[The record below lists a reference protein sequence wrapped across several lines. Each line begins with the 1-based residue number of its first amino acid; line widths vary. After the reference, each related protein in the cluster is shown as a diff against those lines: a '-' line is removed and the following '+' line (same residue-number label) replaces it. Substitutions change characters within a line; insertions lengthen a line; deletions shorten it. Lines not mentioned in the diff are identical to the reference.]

1 MSTTRDPSTT
11 ASSRGLAAANVGRAQ
26 RQKVRSLV
34 HGLGF
39 SFTGKRRGSCAV
51 LAQSRLAGE
60 AELRGWRH
68 HNVFSRVEKE
78 ERLQQIFTWADE
90 HKTKGKPW
98 GLLTPKEKDILQ
110 VLHDAR
116 DYRTGRLDFAFS
128 QICAMARCCTQTLN
142 DAIKKFER
150 LHLVEKWRRMVP
162 LLDAELGGARNT
174 QINNAYFLKLPG
186 EVAKRVRAAL
196 EKLGEII
203 LPPVQ
208 PPREPTEHEVTA
220 AAGSRAKAARTDGSA
235 SARHEHYANSA
246 AQDMIARG
254 NAPLPS

>member
-1 MSTTRDPSTT
+1 MATAKDLSTA
-11 ASSRGLAAANVGRAQ
+11 ASSPSLAAANAGRVQ
-26 RQKVRSLV
+26 RQKVRGLV
-34 HGLGF
+34 HSLGF

-51 LAQSRLAGE
+51 LAHSRLAGE

-68 HNVFSRVEKE
+68 HNVFPRVEKE
-78 ERLQQIFTWADE
+78 TRLQQIFAWADE
-90 HKTKGKPW
+90 HKVKGKPW
-98 GLLTPKEKDILQ
+98 GLLSPKQKIILE

-116 DYRTGRLDFAFS
+116 DYRTGRLDYAFS
-128 QICAMARCCTQTLN
+128 QICAMARCTTQTLN
-142 DAIKKFER
+142 DAIKKFES
-150 LHLVEKWRRMVP
+150 LHLIEKWRRMVP
-162 LLDAELGGARNT
+162 LLDAETGGARNT

-254 NAPLPS
+254 NAPLTS